1 MTMKNVYDLAVIGGG
16 PAGIVGATTAG
27 SLGARVVLIDR
38 FGDLGGAGANTG
50 TVPSKTLRETALALS
65 GIRSRDLYGVDLSL
79 RREATVA
86 DLMRRE
92 HAVREALNR
101 TLAQIVE
108 ASSVEL
114 IVGDAHFE
122 DAQTVGVR
130 NGATSRLVRADRT
143 LISTGSSPYRPV
155 GFPFDR
161 PGIYDSDTILEL
173 NTIPKSLAV
182 VGAGAVGSEYAS
194 TFAALGT
201 KVHLIDSR
209 DVLLPFLDSEVS
221 AALTQ
226 AMRQSGIEM
235 HCSERV
241 VDCSCAEREITLT
254 LQSGCVV
261 RTEAVLVAAGRRS
274 NTSCLNLHAAGLAP
288 GERGDLKVDEH
299 YRTAVPH
306 IYAAGDVIG
315 FPGLASTGM
324 QQARRA
330 MSVAFGGAGAPR
342 TRDILPS
349 AVYTIPEVAI
359 AGDTEEAVHATG
371 VDYVVGRSRYAD
383 NPRGCI
389 IGEKE
394 GFLKLIFRREDL
406 KVLGVHA
413 IGELASE
420 LVHIGLIAM
429 TADCDATVFGEL
441 SFNVPTLGS
450 LYQDATWRLIN
461 ERYQTVSGAIAQ
473 RPPGVTLGGAHIHC

>member
-1 MTMKNVYDLAVIGGG
+1 
-16 PAGIVGATTAG
+16 
-27 SLGARVVLIDR
+27 
-38 FGDLGGAGANTG
+38 
-50 TVPSKTLRETALALS
+50 VPSKTLRETALALS

-122 DAQTVGVR
+122 DAHTIGVR
-130 NGATSRLVRADRT
+130 SGATSRLLRAERT
-143 LISTGSSPYRPV
+143 LISTGSSPYRPA

-182 VGAGAVGSEYAS
+182 VGAGAVGSEYAC
-194 TFAALGT
+194 TFGALGT

-209 DVLLPFLDSEVS
+209 DVLLPFLDPDIS
-221 AALTQ
+221 AALTR
-226 AMRQSGIEM
+226 AMRRSGIEM
-235 HCSERV
+235 YCGERV
-241 VDCSCAEREITLT
+241 AECNCAGPEITLT
-254 LQSGCVV
+254 LQSGCIV

-274 NTSCLNLHAAGLAP
+274 NTGFLNLAVAGLAP

-299 YRTAVPH
+299 YRTSVPH

-324 QQARRA
+324 QQARRP
-330 MSVAFGGAGAPR
+330 MSVAFGGADNLPA
-342 TRDILPS
+342 RDILPS
-349 AVYTIPEVAI
+349 AVYTIPEVAM
-359 AGDTEEAVHATG
+359 AGDSEQTVQAAG
-371 VDYVVGRSRYAD
+371 VDYVVGRARYTD
-383 NPRGCI
+383 NPRGSI
-389 IGEKE
+389 IGEQE

-406 KVLGVHA
+406 KLLGVHA
-413 IGELASE
+413 MGELASE

-441 SFNVPTLGS
+441 SFNVPTLGA

-461 ERYQTVSGAIAQ
+461 ERCRTVAGAIA
-473 RPPGVTLGGAHIHC
+473 

>member
-1 MTMKNVYDLAVIGGG
+1 MTMQNVYDLAVIGAG
-16 PAGIVGATTAG
+16 PAGIVGATTAA

-38 FGDLGGAGANTG
+38 YGDLGGAGANTG
-50 TVPSKTLRETALALS
+50 TVPSKTLRETALSLS

-92 HAVREALNR
+92 HAVKKALNR

-114 IVGDAHFE
+114 IVGDAQFE
-122 DAQTVGVR
+122 DAHTIAIR
-130 NGATSRLVRADRT
+130 SGATWSLVHAERT
-143 LISTGSSPYRPV
+143 LISTGSSPYRPA
-155 GFPFDR
+155 GFPFDA
-161 PGIYDSDTILEL
+161 PGVYDSDTILEL

-182 VGAGAVGSEYAS
+182 VGAGAVGSEYAC
-194 TFAALGT
+194 TFGALGA

-209 DVLLPFLDSEVS
+209 EVLLPFLDSEVS
-221 AALTQ
+221 AALTR
-226 AMRQSGIEM
+226 AMGGSGIEL
-235 HCSERV
+235 HWGERV
-241 VDCSCAEREITLT
+241 AECNYAGDEITLT
-254 LQSGCVV
+254 LQSGRIVH
-261 RTEAVLVAAGRRS
+261 TEAVLVAAGRRS
-274 NTSCLNLHAAGLAP
+274 NTKCLNLGAAGLAA

-330 MSVAFGGAGAPR
+330 MTVAFGGAGDLPAR
-342 TRDILPS
+342 EILPS
-349 AVYTIPEVAI
+349 AVYTIPEVAM
-359 AGDTEEAVHATG
+359 AGDTEQTVQAAG
-371 VDYVVGRSRYAD
+371 VDYVVGRARYAD

-406 KVLGVHA
+406 KLLGVHA

-441 SFNVPTLGS
+441 SFNVPTLGA

-461 ERYQTVSGAIAQ
+461 ERRRAVARAIA
-473 RPPGVTLGGAHIHC
+473 

>member
-1 MTMKNVYDLAVIGGG
+1 MTMSNVYDLAVIGAG
-16 PAGIVGATTAG
+16 PAGIVGATTAA

-38 FGDLGGAGANTG
+38 YGELGGAGANTG

-86 DLMRRE
+86 DLMGRE
-92 HAVREALNR
+92 HVVKEALNR

-122 DAQTVGVR
+122 DANTIGVR
-130 NGATSRLVRADRT
+130 SGVTSKLVRAERT
-143 LISTGSSPYRPV
+143 LISTGSSPHRPTD
-155 GFPFDR
+155 FPFDR
-161 PGIYDSDTILEL
+161 PGVYDSDSILEL

-182 VGAGAVGSEYAS
+182 VGAGAVGSEYAC

-209 DVLLPFLDSEVS
+209 DILLPFLDSEVS
-221 AALTQ
+221 AGLTQ
-226 AMRQSGIEM
+226 AIRQSGIEM
-235 HCSERV
+235 YCGERV
-241 VDCSCAEREITLT
+241 AECDGSGPEITLT

-274 NTSCLNLHAAGLAP
+274 NTGYLNLAAAGLVP

-330 MSVAFGGAGAPR
+330 MTVAFRTAGNLPA
-342 TRDILPS
+342 RDILPS
-349 AVYTIPEVAI
+349 AVYTIPEVAM
-359 AGDTEEAVHATG
+359 AGDTEQTVRATG
-371 VDYVVGRSRYAD
+371 VDYVVGRARYAD

-406 KVLGVHA
+406 KLLGVHA
-413 IGELASE
+413 LGEFASE

-429 TADCDATVFGEL
+429 AADCDATVFGERY
-441 SFNVPTLGS
+441 FNVPTLGA

-461 ERYQTVSGAIAQ
+461 ERSRTAAGAVA
-473 RPPGVTLGGAHIHC
+473 

>member
-1 MTMKNVYDLAVIGGG
+1 MTMQNVYDLAVIGAG
-16 PAGIVGATTAG
+16 PAGIVGATTAA

-38 FGDLGGAGANTG
+38 YGDLGGAGANTG
-50 TVPSKTLRETALALS
+50 TVPSKTLRETALSLS

-92 HAVREALNR
+92 HAVKEALNR

-114 IVGDAHFE
+114 IVGDARFE
-122 DAQTVGVR
+122 DAHTIAIR
-130 NGATSRLVRADRT
+130 SDATSSLVHAERT
-143 LISTGSSPYRPV
+143 LISTGSSPYRPA
-155 GFPFDR
+155 GFPFDT
-161 PGIYDSDTILEL
+161 PGVYDSDTILEL
-173 NTIPKSLAV
+173 NTIPQSLAI
-182 VGAGAVGSEYAS
+182 VGAGAVGSEYAC
-194 TFAALGT
+194 TFGALGT

-221 AALTQ
+221 AALTR
-226 AMRQSGIEM
+226 AMGGSGIEL
-235 HCSERV
+235 HWGERV
-241 VDCSCAEREITLT
+241 AECNGTGGDITLA
-254 LQSGCVV
+254 LQSG
-261 RTEAVLVAAGRRS
+261 RILHTEAVLVAAGRRS
-274 NTSCLNLHAAGLAP
+274 NTKCLNLAAAGLAAE
-288 GERGDLKVDEH
+288 ERGDLKVDEH
-299 YRTAVPH
+299 YRTAAPH

-330 MSVAFGGAGAPR
+330 ISVAFGGADNLPA
-342 TRDILPS
+342 RDILPS
-349 AVYTIPEVAI
+349 AVYTIPEVAM
-359 AGDTEEAVHATG
+359 AGDTEQSVQAAG
-371 VDYVVGRSRYAD
+371 VDYVVGRARYAD

-406 KVLGVHA
+406 KLLGVHA

-420 LVHIGLIAM
+420 LVHIGMIAM
-429 TADCDATVFGEL
+429 AADCDATVFGEM
-441 SFNVPTLGS
+441 SFNVPTLGA

-461 ERYQTVSGAIAQ
+461 ERRRAVARAIA
-473 RPPGVTLGGAHIHC
+473 

>member
-1 MTMKNVYDLAVIGGG
+1 MTMKNIYNLAVIGAG
-16 PAGIVGATTAG
+16 PAGIVGATTAA
-27 SLGARVVLIDR
+27 SMGARVALIDR
-38 FGDLGGAGANTG
+38 Y
-50 TVPSKTLRETALALS
+50 
-65 GIRSRDLYGVDLSL
+65 GISAAPVRIPAPCPARPCAKRHLLSL
-79 RREATVA
+79 ASGRVISTVSIFHCA
-86 DLMRRE
+86 AKRPLK
-92 HAVREALNR
+92 R

-108 ASSVEL
+108 ASPVEL

-122 DAQTVGVR
+122 DARTIGVR
-130 NGATSRLVRADRT
+130 SSATSRLVRANRT

-155 GFPFDR
+155 GFPFNR
-161 PGIYDSDTILEL
+161 PGIYDSDTILKL

-221 AALTQ
+221 AALTR
-226 AMRQSGIEM
+226 AMRRSGIEM
-235 HCSERV
+235 HCGERV
-241 VDCSCAEREITLT
+241 ADCSCADPEITLT

-274 NTSCLNLHAAGLAP
+274 NTGCLNLDAAGLAP

-330 MSVAFGGAGAPR
+330 MSVAFGGAGAPP

-349 AVYTIPEVAI
+349 AVYTIPEVAM
-359 AGDTEEAVHATG
+359 AGDTEEAVRATG
-371 VDYVVGRSRYAD
+371 VDYVVGRARYAD

-406 KVLGVHA
+406 KLLGVHA

-429 TADCDATVFGEL
+429 TAQCDATVFGEL
-441 SFNVPTLGS
+441 SFNVPTLGA

-461 ERYQTVSGAIAQ
+461 ERRRAVARAIA
-473 RPPGVTLGGAHIHC
+473 

>member
-1 MTMKNVYDLAVIGGG
+1 M
-16 PAGIVGATTAG
+16 
-27 SLGARVVLIDR
+27 S
-38 FGDLGGAGANTG
+38 FG
-50 TVPSKTLRETALALS
+50 
-65 GIRSRDLYGVDLSL
+65 
-79 RREATVA
+79 
-86 DLMRRE
+86 
-92 HAVREALNR
+92 
-101 TLAQIVE
+101 
-108 ASSVEL
+108 
-114 IVGDAHFE
+114 
-122 DAQTVGVR
+122 
-130 NGATSRLVRADRT
+130 
-143 LISTGSSPYRPV
+143 
-155 GFPFDR
+155 
-161 PGIYDSDTILEL
+161 
-173 NTIPKSLAV
+173 
-182 VGAGAVGSEYAS
+182 
-194 TFAALGT
+194 ALGT

-226 AMRQSGIEM
+226 AIRRSGIEM
-235 HCSERV
+235 HCGERV
-241 VDCSCAEREITLT
+241 ADCNCAGGEITLT

-261 RTEAVLVAAGRRS
+261 RTAAVLVAAGRRS
-274 NTSCLNLHAAGLAP
+274 NTGSLNLGAAGLAP

-330 MSVAFGGAGAPR
+330 MCIAFGGAGHLPA
-342 TRDILPS
+342 RDILPS
-349 AVYTIPEVAI
+349 AVYTIPEVAM
-359 AGDTEEAVHATG
+359 AGDTEQAVHAAG
-371 VDYVVGRSRYAD
+371 VDYVVGRARYTD

-406 KVLGVHA
+406 KLLGVHA

-441 SFNVPTLGS
+441 SFNVPTLGA

-461 ERYQTVSGAIAQ
+461 ERCRTVAGAIA
-473 RPPGVTLGGAHIHC
+473 

>member
-1 MTMKNVYDLAVIGGG
+1 MTMQNVYDLAVIGAG
-16 PAGIVGATTAG
+16 PAGIVGATTAA

-38 FGDLGGAGANTG
+38 YGDLGGAGANTG
-50 TVPSKTLRETALALS
+50 TVPSKTLRETALSLS

-92 HAVREALNR
+92 HAVKEALNR

-114 IVGDAHFE
+114 IVGDARFE
-122 DAQTVGVR
+122 DAHTIAIR
-130 NGATSRLVRADRT
+130 SGATSSLAHAKRT
-143 LISTGSSPYRPV
+143 LISTGSSPYRPA
-155 GFPFDR
+155 GFPFDT
-161 PGIYDSDTILEL
+161 PGVYDSDTILEL
-173 NTIPKSLAV
+173 KTIPKSLAV
-182 VGAGAVGSEYAS
+182 VGAGAVGSEYACA
-194 TFAALGT
+194 FAALGT

-221 AALTQ
+221 AALAR
-226 AMRQSGIEM
+226 AMGGSGITL
-235 HCSERV
+235 HWGERV
-241 VDCSCAEREITLT
+241 AECNCEGGEITLT
-254 LQSGCVV
+254 LQSGHIVH
-261 RTEAVLVAAGRRS
+261 TEAVLVAAGRRS
-274 NTSCLNLHAAGLAP
+274 NTKCLSLAGAGLAA

-330 MSVAFGGAGAPR
+330 ISVAFGGADSLPA
-342 TRDILPS
+342 RDILPS
-349 AVYTIPEVAI
+349 AVYTIPEVAM
-359 AGDTEEAVHATG
+359 AGDTEEAVHAAG
-371 VDYVVGRSRYAD
+371 VDYVVGRARYAD

-389 IGEKE
+389 IGDKE
-394 GFLKLIFRREDL
+394 GFLKLILRREDL
-406 KVLGVHA
+406 KLLGVHA

-441 SFNVPTLGS
+441 SFNVPTLGA

-461 ERYQTVSGAIAQ
+461 QRSRTVARAIA
-473 RPPGVTLGGAHIHC
+473 

>member
-1 MTMKNVYDLAVIGGG
+1 MTMQNVCDLAVIGGG
-16 PAGIVGATTAG
+16 PAGIVGATTAA

-38 FGDLGGAGANTG
+38 YGDLGGAGANTG

-92 HAVREALNR
+92 QAVRAALNR

-122 DAQTVGVR
+122 DAHTIAVR
-130 NGATSRLVRADRT
+130 NNAKSTLVRAERT
-143 LISTGSSPYRPV
+143 LISTGSSPNRPPD
-155 GFPFDR
+155 FPFGQ

-173 NTIPKSLAV
+173 DTIPRSLAV
-182 VGAGAVGSEYAS
+182 VGAGAVGSEYAC
-194 TFAALGT
+194 TFGALGT
-201 KVHLIDSR
+201 KVYLIDSR
-209 DVLLPFLDSEVS
+209 DVLLSFLDSGVS
-221 AALTQ
+221 AALTR
-226 AMRQSGIEM
+226 AMRGSGIEM
-235 HCSERV
+235 HCGERV
-241 VDCSCAEREITLT
+241 AECKCGGHEITLR
-254 LQSGCVV
+254 LQSGRIVQ
-261 RTEAVLVAAGRRS
+261 TEAVLVAAGRRS
-274 NTSCLNLHAAGLAP
+274 NTRSLNLAAAGLTAGDH
-288 GERGDLKVDEH
+288 GELKVDTQ
-299 YRTAVPH
+299 YRTATPN
-306 IYAAGDVIG
+306 IYATGDVIG

-330 MSVAFGGAGAPR
+330 MTVAFGGADKLPA
-342 TRDILPS
+342 RDILPS
-349 AVYTIPEVAI
+349 AVYTIPEVAM
-359 AGDTEEAVHATG
+359 AGATEQAVQAAG
-371 VDYVVGRSRYAD
+371 VDYVVGEARYTD

-389 IGEKE
+389 IGERE
-394 GFLKLIFRREDL
+394 GFLKLILRRQDL
-406 KVLGVHA
+406 KLLGVHA

-441 SFNVPTLGS
+441 AFNVPTLGA

-461 ERYQTVSGAIAQ
+461 ERSRMAA
-473 RPPGVTLGGAHIHC
+473 GGTA

>member
-1 MTMKNVYDLAVIGGG
+1 
-16 PAGIVGATTAG
+16 
-27 SLGARVVLIDR
+27 VLIDR
-38 FGDLGGAGANTG
+38 YGDLGGAGANTG

-79 RREATVA
+79 RREATIA

-92 HAVREALNR
+92 HAVRSALNR

-114 IVGDAHFE
+114 IVGDAYFE
-122 DAQTVGVR
+122 DAQTIGVR
-130 NGATSRLVRADRT
+130 SGDTTTFVRAERT
-143 LISTGSSPYRPV
+143 LISTGSSPHRPAA
-155 GFPFDR
+155 FPFDR
-161 PGIYDSDTILEL
+161 PGVYDSDTILEL
-173 NTIPKSLAV
+173 DKIPKSLAV
-182 VGAGAVGSEYAS
+182 VGAGAVGSEYAC
-194 TFAALGT
+194 TFGALGT

-221 AALTQ
+221 AALTGEI
-226 AMRQSGIEM
+226 RRSGIEM
-235 HCSERV
+235 HCGERV
-241 VDCSCAEREITLT
+241 AECGCADREITLM

-261 RTEAVLVAAGRRS
+261 QTEAVLVAAGRRS
-274 NTSCLNLHAAGLAP
+274 NTGCLNLAAAGLAP

-330 MSVAFGGAGAPR
+330 MTVAFGGAGNLSA
-342 TRDILPS
+342 RDILPS
-349 AVYTIPEVAI
+349 AVYTIPEVAM
-359 AGDTEEAVHATG
+359 AGDTEQAVHAAG
-371 VDYVVGRSRYAD
+371 VDYVIGRARYAD

-406 KVLGVHA
+406 KLLGVHA

-429 TADCDATVFGEL
+429 AADCDATVFGEL
-441 SFNVPTLGS
+441 SFNVPTLGA

-461 ERYQTVSGAIAQ
+461 ERCRTVAAVRKARYAGPSPVPAVIDE
-473 RPPGVTLGGAHIHC
+473 